1 MVKLKVKGT
10 FLAWVSKIIK
20 MKELLDNQGSSILF
34 MELEEAFK
42 ALDQKLEAFLNLK
55 LVQIILT
62 CGLTGR
68 I

>member
-1 MVKLKVKGT
+1 
-10 FLAWVSKIIK
+10 
-20 MKELLDNQGSSILF
+20 LDNQGSSILF

-62 CGLTGR
+62 CGLTDR
-68 I
+68 IQRASCMTDLASM